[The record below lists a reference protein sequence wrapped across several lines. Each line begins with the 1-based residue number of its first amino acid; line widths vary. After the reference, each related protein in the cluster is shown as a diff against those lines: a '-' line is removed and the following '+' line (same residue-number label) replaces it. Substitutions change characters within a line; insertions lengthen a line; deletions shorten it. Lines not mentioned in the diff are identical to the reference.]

1 MKETSYTVFL
11 YNFFSQ
17 YKNILFLSYIDN
29 KLKYRRTLLGP
40 LWNSLAQLITIILL
54 SIVWSKIFKMELND
68 YLPRLYVGMTCFG
81 LATYYTSAA
90 TSIVFG
96 QYSAYFQNL
105 NVNLSVLYGRFM
117 STSIINYLH
126 AIPIYILIFLVF
138 DKSLD
143 IKSLF
148 FFLGLTLVFLNG
160 IWMSFVISCLCA
172 RFRDLAPLIES
183 IMAAAGLITP
193 ILWDKSLLGDN
204 AYMVYFNPFT
214 SFVESMRD
222 PLLGYPINY
231 NVYLYLL
238 IFLIVGNIITYFF
251 YKYKRKILPFWI

>member
-1 MKETSYTVFL
+1 MMKENSYTVFL

-17 YKNILFLSYIDN
+17 YKNILYLSYIDN

-90 TSIVFG
+90 TSIIFG

-138 DKSLD
+138 GKGLD

-148 FFLGLTLVFLNG
+148 FFL
-160 IWMSFVISCLCA
+160 
-172 RFRDLAPLIES
+172 
-183 IMAAAGLITP
+183 
-193 ILWDKSLLGDN
+193 
-204 AYMVYFNPFT
+204 
-214 SFVESMRD
+214 
-222 PLLGYPINY
+222 
-231 NVYLYLL
+231 
-238 IFLIVGNIITYFF
+238 
-251 YKYKRKILPFWI
+251 